1 MEIEQIVVMVMRII
15 LARILMDIKEINFWF
30 PVRRNSNRDVWEIFK
45 ELWIVFWRL
54 FAKKAS
60 FTNDA
65 TKKWDWLLTSAQLFI
80 IHKLNLFVRLWITTC
95 DVIYE
100 RGPPRISNIP
110 KTHQIKKISRKACNS
125 TKKTLTASPSPTC
138 NVFNLFSKS
147 NLSQF
152 LLHSSVSSNKCYPI
166 QQHREQKW
174 NIDKNLLQF
183 YKIFMIFETMM
194 LFKKRKK
201 NSKKSKR
208 KFPLKVW
215 YYLVFCLVFEA
226 ISCNE

>member
-1 MEIEQIVVMVMRII
+1 MTERRNETFDASSTFYDSEIEFICQIMILMRISS
-15 LARILMDIKEINFWF
+15 RNYSEIY
-30 PVRRNSNRDVWEIFK
+30 K
-45 ELWIVFWRL
+45 
-54 FAKKAS
+54 
-60 FTNDA
+60 
-65 TKKWDWLLTSAQLFI
+65 
-80 IHKLNLFVRLWITTC
+80 
-95 DVIYE
+95 
-100 RGPPRISNIP
+100 RGPPRNSNIP